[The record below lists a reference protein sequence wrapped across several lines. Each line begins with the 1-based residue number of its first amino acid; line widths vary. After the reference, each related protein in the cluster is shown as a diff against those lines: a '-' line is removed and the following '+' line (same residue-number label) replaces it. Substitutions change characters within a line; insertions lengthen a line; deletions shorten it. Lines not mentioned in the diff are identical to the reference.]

1 MTNLKLR
8 NSLATP
14 ILVIKVII
22 SLDLSQVV
30 VLKKYKHEIS
40 HILAEHLNMCM
51 KDSCFSDYWN
61 PSSMVTVFNN
71 FEYRSVAR
79 KNHSV
84 SLRYVLS
91 TVFEKLV
98 NNKVVNH
105 HEKLG
110 LFSDF

>member
-14 ILVIKVII
+14 KLVIKVII

-30 VLKKYKHEIS
+30 VLKKYKHETS

-61 PSSMVTVFNN
+61 PSSMVTVLTILSRGLWLKRTTLLVF
-71 FEYRSVAR
+71 FMYLAQSL
-79 KNHSV
+79 KN
-84 SLRYVLS
+84 L
-91 TVFEKLV
+91 
-98 NNKVVNH
+98 
-105 HEKLG
+105 
-110 LFSDF
+110 